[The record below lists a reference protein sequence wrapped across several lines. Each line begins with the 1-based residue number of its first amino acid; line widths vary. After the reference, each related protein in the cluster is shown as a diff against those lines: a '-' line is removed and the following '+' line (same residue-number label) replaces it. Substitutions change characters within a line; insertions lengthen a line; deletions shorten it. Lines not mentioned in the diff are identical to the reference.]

1 MKELTP
7 FRDLSA
13 EEYKKWYKR
22 NHYHKNKGLPI
33 YYFEDSDL
41 ITSIKNMINKM
52 RDRLISI
59 VVKIR

>member
-13 EEYKKWYKR
+13 DEYKKWYKQ
-22 NHYHKNKGLPI
+22 NHFHKNKGLPI

-41 ITSIKNMINKM
+41 VMSIKNGINKM
-52 RDRLISI
+52 RDWLISI
-59 VVKIR
+59 IVKIR

>member
-13 EEYKKWYKR
+13 DEYKKWYKR

-33 YYFEDSDL
+33 YFFEDSGL
-41 ITSIKNMINKM
+41 VTRIKNRINKM
-52 RDRLISI
+52 RDWLIFI
-59 VVKIR
+59 IVKIR